1 MRRLCWLALLLLA
14 GCAAAPGP
22 ETPRTV
28 AEVDLVRYAGL
39 WHEVARLPN
48 RFQDAPGREC
58 RATTASYTV
67 RPDGDIAV
75 VNRCE
80 SAAGPREALGRAY
93 AVAGSGN
100 ARLRVS
106 FFWPFYGDYWVIG
119 LDPDYRWA
127 LVGSPGREFLWV
139 LSRTPELAAAEE
151 AAALSVARREG
162 FSVTGLQRSVPTP
175 GR

>member
-1 MRRLCWLALLLLA
+1 MRRMTIGLLLLLA
-14 GCAAAPGP
+14 GCATAPGP
-22 ETPRTV
+22 GTPRTV

-48 RFQDAPGREC
+48 RFQDGAGREC
-58 RATTASYTV
+58 LATTATYSA
-67 RPDGDIAV
+67 RPDGNIAV

-80 SAAGPREALGRAY
+80 SATGPREALGRAY
-93 AVAGSGN
+93 AVAGSGD

-127 LVGSPGREFLWV
+127 LVGSPGREFLWL
-139 LSRTPELAAAEE
+139 LSRTPELAAADE

-162 FSVTGLQRSVPTP
+162 FALEGLRRAVPVS

>member
-1 MRRLCWLALLLLA
+1 MRWLLLAVLLA
-14 GCAAAPGP
+14 GCATAPGP
-22 ETPRTV
+22 GTPRTV

-58 RATTASYTV
+58 RATTATYAA
-67 RPDGDIAV
+67 RPEGGIAV

-80 SAAGPREALGRAY
+80 TAAGPREALGRAY
-93 AVAGSGN
+93 AVAGSGD

-127 LVGSPGREFLWV
+127 LVGSPGREFLWL
-139 LSRTPELAAAEE
+139 LSRTPELGAAEE
-151 AAALSVARREG
+151 AAALSIARREG
-162 FSVTGLQRSVPTP
+162 FAVQGLRRSVPF
-175 GR
+175 GGS